1 MPRLIA
7 AGHNCH
13 PRCMNSRAICGER
26 LVHRQRSH
34 CRFGNSQL
42 RSRSGFGVSP
52 GKWLFTSADVS
63 CWPVGLAARAGRW
76 VRLLGCCCR
85 RQPVASRAACDPTRR
100 STVHCQHQR
109 YVGFMRGARN
119 KSSSLV
125 RTMPPPY
132 RLRGC
137 DHTVTRHRRVGYH
150 RAGAAALGAEIEARQ
165 RIVAEQQDGSGIGA
179 VADRQ
184 RTARRVA
191 DILLGRRREGDGR
204 KVEYVRDRR
213 SPRRE
218 LRKRPYAS
226 AAACPC
232 PRT

>member
-1 MPRLIA
+1 LPRLIA

-13 PRCMNSRAICGER
+13 PRRMNSRAICGER

-100 STVHCQHQR
+100 STVHCSIR
-109 YVGFMRGARN
+109 DTLINAGARS
-119 KSSSLV
+119 KPRPLCGPCRPHPCGGAITPLLDTGGSV
-125 RTMPPPY
+125 TTVPVPPLSGP
-132 RLRGC
+132 RLK
-137 DHTVTRHRRVGYH
+137 
-150 RAGAAALGAEIEARQ
+150 L
-165 RIVAEQQDGSGIGA
+165 
-179 VADRQ
+179 
-184 RTARRVA
+184 
-191 DILLGRRREGDGR
+191 
-204 KVEYVRDRR
+204 
-213 SPRRE
+213 
-218 LRKRPYAS
+218 AS
-226 AAACPC
+226 E
-232 PRT
+232 